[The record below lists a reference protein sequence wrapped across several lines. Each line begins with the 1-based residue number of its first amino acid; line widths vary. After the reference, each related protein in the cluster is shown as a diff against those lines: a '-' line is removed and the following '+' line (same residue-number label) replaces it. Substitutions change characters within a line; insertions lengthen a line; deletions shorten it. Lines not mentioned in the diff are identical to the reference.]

1 MCRFDENIL
10 MCNEFVKTLW
20 ELEAYY
26 PDSNVNY
33 SFAGGKPR
41 ERGCALFEKEWC
53 VFCSVGTRLAKPSL
67 PP

>member
-1 MCRFDENIL
+1 

-41 ERGCALFEKEWC
+41 ERGCALFGKE
-53 VFCSVGTRLAKPSL
+53 
-67 PP
+67 